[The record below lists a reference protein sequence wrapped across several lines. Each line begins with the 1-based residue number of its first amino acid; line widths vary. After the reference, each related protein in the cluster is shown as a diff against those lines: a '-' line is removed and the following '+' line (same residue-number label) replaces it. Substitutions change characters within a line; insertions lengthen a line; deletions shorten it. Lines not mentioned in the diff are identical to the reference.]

1 MGTSASSSGPGGGVP
16 MVPPWVPD
24 PGNVAGQGDG
34 APAAPAAVVPVA
46 PAARFGGARRALGE
60 FGRSGSSDNLRK
72 GLGRYTSRGLGGSR
86 TAARR
91 MAGAAIRS
99 GSLYGVL
106 RSLSGSPTIDAKP
119 FDASLLS
126 GRPAREVIDA
136 IVEFVSPI
144 DGSQDAES
152 SQHAIAA
159 ALSDLLADQP
169 DVDLGA
175 LTSDEIAWVVERH
188 LVYEIHYRVQL
199 DVGKAV
205 IDNAPSPAAAINR
218 LDEIRDYIKETVAWA
233 FRERQSNGA
242 SLTNADATKLASSIL
257 EDTFAVFEEY
267 VE

>member
-24 PGNVAGQGDG
+24 PGDFAKQGDDG
-34 APAAPAAVVPVA
+34 AAAPVGVPVA
-46 PAARFGGARRALGE
+46 PSARFGGARRALGD
-60 FGRSGSSDNLRK
+60 FARGGSNDSLRK
-72 GLGRYTSRGLGGSR
+72 GLGRYASRGLGGSR

-91 MAGAAIRS
+91 MGGAAVRS
-99 GSLYGVL
+99 GSLYGAL
-106 RSLSGSPTIDAKP
+106 RSLSGSPTTDGATLDP
-119 FDASLLS
+119 ASLSGLS
-126 GRPAREVIDA
+126 AREVIDA
-136 IVEFVSPI
+136 IVEFVSPS

-169 DVDLGA
+169 NVDLGA
-175 LTSDEIAWVVERH
+175 LTSEEIAWVVERH

-199 DVGKAV
+199 DVGKSV
-205 IDNAPSPAAAINR
+205 IDNAPSPATAMRR
-218 LDEIRDYIKETVAWA
+218 LDEIRDYIQETVASA
-233 FRERQSNGA
+233 FRERRSNGTP
-242 SLTNADATKLASSIL
+242 LTNAEATKLANSVL

>member
-24 PGNVAGQGDG
+24 PGDVAKQGDDG
-34 APAAPAAVVPVA
+34 AAAPVGVPVA
-46 PAARFGGARRALGE
+46 PSARFGGARRALGD
-60 FGRSGSSDNLRK
+60 FARGGSNDSLRK
-72 GLGRYTSRGLGGSR
+72 GLGRYASRGLGGSR

-91 MAGAAIRS
+91 MGGAAVRS
-99 GSLYGVL
+99 GGLYGAL
-106 RSLSGSPTIDAKP
+106 RSLSGSPTTDGAP
-119 FDASLLS
+119 LDPASLSGLS
-126 GRPAREVIDA
+126 AREVIDA
-136 IVEFVSPI
+136 IVEFVSPS

-175 LTSDEIAWVVERH
+175 LTSEEIAWVVERH

-199 DVGKAV
+199 DVGKSV
-205 IDNAPSPAAAINR
+205 IDNAPSPATAMRR
-218 LDEIRDYIKETVAWA
+218 LDEIRDYIQETVASA
-233 FRERQSNGA
+233 FRERRSNG
-242 SLTNADATKLASSIL
+242 SPLTNAEATKLANSVL

>member
-24 PGNVAGQGDG
+24 PGDVAKQGDSLVT
-34 APAAPAAVVPVA
+34 PAAGVPIA
-46 PAARFGGARRALGE
+46 PPARFGGARRALGD
-60 FGRSGSSDNLRK
+60 FGRSGSRESLRK
-72 GLGRYTSRGLGGSR
+72 GLGRYTSRGLGGGR

-91 MAGAAIRS
+91 MGGAAVRS
-99 GSLYGVL
+99 GALYGAL
-106 RSLSGSPTIDAKP
+106 RSLSGSPTSDAKP
-119 FDASLLS
+119 FDASALAGLS
-126 GRPAREVIDA
+126 AREVIDA
-136 IVEFVSPI
+136 IVDFVSPS

-159 ALSDLLADQP
+159 ALSDLLAEQP

-175 LTSDEIAWVVERH
+175 LTSDEIEWVVERH

-199 DVGKAV
+199 DVGRCVLDK
-205 IDNAPSPAAAINR
+205 APSPAIAMKR
-218 LDEIRDYIKETVAWA
+218 LDEIRDYIQETVASA
-233 FRERQSNGA
+233 FRERRSTRA
-242 SLTNADATKLASSIL
+242 PLTTAEATKMATSVL